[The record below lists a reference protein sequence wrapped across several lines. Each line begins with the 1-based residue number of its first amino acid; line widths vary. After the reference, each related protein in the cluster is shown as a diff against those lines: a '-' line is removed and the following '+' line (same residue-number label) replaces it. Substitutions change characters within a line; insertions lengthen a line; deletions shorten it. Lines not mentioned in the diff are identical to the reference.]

1 MAELQHGVSNITIEE
16 EMKRSYLD
24 YAMSVIVSR
33 ALPDV
38 RDGLKPVHRR
48 VLYAMR
54 VLGNEYNRPYKKSA
68 RVVGDVI
75 GKYHPHGDSAVY
87 HTIVRM
93 AQDFSMR
100 LELVDGQGNFGSMDG
115 DPPAAMR
122 YTEVRMAKAASFML
136 HDLDKDTVDFRPNY
150 DGEDKEPTVLP
161 TRIPNLLIN
170 GSSGIAVGM
179 ATNIPPHNLGEIVD
193 ATMGL
198 IDDPEMDDET
208 LLEHIKG
215 PDFPT
220 GGIVMGRRGI
230 RSALLH
236 GRGSVTVRGRTNFEE
251 SDKRRAIII
260 TEIPYQVN
268 KAKLVERI
276 AELVREK
283 IISGI
288 SDLRDESDRTG
299 VRVVIELKRDAD
311 KDVLLNQLFQHT
323 PLQSSFSYNMLSL
336 DHGRPK
342 LMGAKQILRCF
353 IDHREEVITRRTK
366 YELNKARSRAHV
378 LVGLAIAVA
387 NIDEVIALIRNSP
400 NPQEAKDGL
409 MTRDW
414 PAKNVKPLIELLGEP
429 YDGDT
434 YRMSEAQA
442 QAILELRLH
451 RLTGLERE
459 KINAEAEEISG
470 HIKYL
475 VDILSNR
482 DVMMNL
488 MKEELQEVRDQFD
501 NERRSDIESSAA
513 EFNLEDF
520 ITPEEMVVTISDGG
534 YAKRQPLAD
543 YRAQRRGGKGRSVS
557 KMKDDEQLETLFVA
571 NTHDPLLLFT
581 SNGKVF
587 KMKVFEI
594 PQASQGSRGKAFINL
609 VNLEKEERVMRVL
622 PCPQTT
628 EDWEKMVALFAT
640 KQGII
645 RKTPL
650 MAFANVHSG
659 GINGINLQDNDELIS
674 VSIAPENTGD
684 ILIST
689 RNGQAVRFP
698 VEDLRPIKSR
708 TAYGVKGVSLR
719 DKDEL
724 VSMQVVTEDDPLIL
738 TVTENGYGKCTRQD
752 EFPRRSRGTYGV
764 IAIKTTERNGQ
775 VVASMPVDEED
786 HMIFVTSDGQV
797 IRTRVEDISV
807 ISRNTQGVRLFK
819 VGKNTVASAVR
830 IPAAVLAESEEQ
842 AEADAQATEDGA
854 DAAEKV
860 VPLNPMAQGK
870 IDEGKIDE
878 EETEEAEEPDDE

>member
-1 MAELQHGVSNITIEE
+1 MAELQRGVSNITIEE
-16 EMKRSYLD
+16 EMKQSYLD

-54 VLGNEYNRPYKKSA
+54 VLGNEFNRPYKKSA

-87 HTIVRM
+87 MTIVRM

-122 YTEVRMAKAASFML
+122 YTEVRMAKSASYML

-161 TRIPNLLIN
+161 ARIPNLLIN

-193 ATMGL
+193 ATTAL
-198 IDDPEMDDET
+198 IDTPEMDDET
-208 LLEHIKG
+208 FLSYIKG

-220 GGIVMGRRGI
+220 GGIVMGHRGI
-230 RSALLH
+230 RSALLT
-236 GRGSVTVRGRTNFEE
+236 GRGSVTVRGRTDFEE
-251 SDKRRAIII
+251 SAKRRAIII
-260 TEIPYQVN
+260 TEMPYQVN

-283 IISGI
+283 IITGI
-288 SDLRDESDRTG
+288 SDLRDESDRSG
-299 VRVVIELKRDAD
+299 VRVVIELKRDGD
-311 KDVLLNQLFQHT
+311 KDVLLNQLYQHT
-323 PLQSSFSYNMLSL
+323 PLQTSFAYNMLSL

-400 NPQEAKDGL
+400 NPQEAKEGL
-409 MTRDW
+409 MVRDW
-414 PAKNVKPLIELLGEP
+414 PAKNVKPLIELLGEAFE
-429 YDGDT
+429 GES
-434 YRMSEAQA
+434 YRMSEVQA

-482 DVMMNL
+482 GVML
-488 MKEELQEVRDQFD
+488 KVMKDELQEVRDLFY
-501 NERRSDIESSAA
+501 NERRSDIEASAA

-557 KMKDDEQLETLFVA
+557 KMKDAEQLETLFVA

-587 KMKVFEI
+587 KTKVFEI

-609 VNLEKEERVMRVL
+609 VNLGKDERVMRVL

-628 EDWEKMVALFAT
+628 DEWQEMVALFAT
-640 KQGII
+640 KHGLI

-650 MAFANVHSG
+650 MAFANVHAG
-659 GINGINLQDNDELIS
+659 GINGLNLQENDELIS
-674 VSIAPENTGD
+674 VAITPENTGD
-684 ILIST
+684 VLIST
-689 RNGQAVRFP
+689 RHGQAVRFP
-698 VEDLRPIKSR
+698 VADLRAIQSR

-719 DKDEL
+719 NGDEL
-724 VSMQVVTEDDPLIL
+724 VSMQVITEADPLIL
-738 TVTENGYGKCTRQD
+738 TVTEHGYGKCTRQD
-752 EFPRRSRGTYGV
+752 EFARRSRGTIGV
-764 IAIKTTERNGQ
+764 IAIKTTERNGK
-775 VVASMPVDEED
+775 VVASMPVDEDD
-786 HMIFVTSDGQV
+786 HVIFVTSDGQV
-797 IRTRVEDISV
+797 IRTGVEDISV

-819 VGKNTVASAVR
+819 VGGNTVASAVR
-830 IPAAVLAESEEQ
+830 IPAAVLAQ
-842 AEADAQATEDGA
+842 AEE
-854 DAAEKV
+854 DAAELDEESDDALNPSEKAKV
-860 VPLNPMAQGK
+860 IPLNP
-870 IDEGKIDE
+870 
-878 EETEEAEEPDDE
+878 EAEANLENNEVSQDFDDE

>member
-1 MAELQHGVSNITIEE
+1 MAELQHGVSNVTIEE

-100 LELVDGQGNFGSMDG
+100 VELVDGQGNFGSMDG

-122 YTEVRMAKAASFML
+122 YTEVRMARAASYML

-170 GSSGIAVGM
+170 GSAGIAVGM
-179 ATNIPPHNLGEIVD
+179 ATNIPPHNLGEVID
-193 ATMGL
+193 ATIGL
-198 IDDPEMDDET
+198 IEDPEMNDET

-230 RSALLH
+230 RNALLH
-236 GRGSVTVRGRTNFEE
+236 GRGSVVVRGRTDYEE
-251 SDKRRAIII
+251 KGKTRAIII
-260 TEIPYQVN
+260 NEIPYQVN

-276 AELVREK
+276 AELVRDKE
-283 IISGI
+283 ISGI

-311 KDVLLNQLFQHT
+311 KDVLLNQLYQHT
-323 PLQSSFSYNMLSL
+323 PLQSSFAYNMLSL

-366 YELNKARSRAHV
+366 YELNKARGRAHV

-387 NIDEVIALIRNSP
+387 NIDEVIALIRNAQ
-400 NPQEAKDGL
+400 NPQDAKQGL
-409 MTRDW
+409 MEREW

-429 YDGDT
+429 FEGDV
-434 YRMSEAQA
+434 YRMSDTQA
-442 QAILELRLH
+442 QAILDLKLH

-459 KINAEAEEISG
+459 KINAEAAEISD
-470 HIKYL
+470 HIKGL

-482 DVMMNL
+482 EVL
-488 MKEELQEVRDQFD
+488 LGVMKEELQEVKDLFGD
-501 NERRSDIESSAA
+501 ERRSDIEASAA

-587 KMKVFEI
+587 KLKVFEI
-594 PQASQGSRGKAFINL
+594 PQASHGSRGKAFINL
-609 VNLEKEERVMRVL
+609 VNLEKDERVMRVL

-640 KQGII
+640 REGII

-659 GINGINLQDNDELIS
+659 GINGINLQDGDELVS
-674 VSIAPENTGD
+674 VSITPENTGD
-684 ILIST
+684 VLIST

-698 VEDLRPIKSR
+698 VEDLRAIKSR

-719 DKDEL
+719 DKDQL
-724 VSMQVVTEDDPLIL
+724 VSMQVITEADPLIL

-752 EFPRRSRGTYGV
+752 EFPQRSRGTIGV
-764 IAIKTTERNGQ
+764 IAIKTTERNGK

-797 IRTRVEDISV
+797 IRTRVEDVSV

-819 VGKNTVASAVR
+819 VGDNTVASAVR
-830 IPAAVLAESEEQ
+830 IPAAVLAEAEEQ
-842 AEADAQATEDGA
+842 AESEDDTATEAGGETPEATD
-854 DAAEKV
+854 KV
-860 VPLNPMAQGK
+860 VPLNA
-870 IDEGKIDE
+870 
-878 EETEEAEEPDDE
+878 EAEANLEEQDSDEDTVE

>member
-1 MAELQHGVSNITIEE
+1 MAELQHGVSNVTIEE

-100 LELVDGQGNFGSMDG
+100 LQLVDGQGNFGSMDG

-122 YTEVRMAKAASFML
+122 YTEVRMARAASYML

-161 TRIPNLLIN
+161 TRIPNLLVN
-170 GSSGIAVGM
+170 GSAGIAVGM
-179 ATNIPPHNLGEIVD
+179 ATNIPPHNPGEVID
-193 ATMGL
+193 ATVGL

-208 LLEHIKG
+208 LLGHIKG

-220 GGIVMGRRGI
+220 GGIVMGHRGI
-230 RSALLH
+230 RSALLT
-236 GRGSVTVRGRTNFEE
+236 GRGSVTVRGRTDFEE
-251 SDKRRAIII
+251 SAKRRAIII
-260 TEIPYQVN
+260 NEIPYQVN
-268 KAKLVERI
+268 KARLVERI

-283 IISGI
+283 EISGI
-288 SDLRDESDRTG
+288 SDLRDESDRNG

-311 KDVLLNQLFQHT
+311 KDVLLNQLYQQT
-323 PLQSSFSYNMLSL
+323 PLQTSFAYNMLSL
-336 DHGRPK
+336 DRGRPQ

-387 NIDEVIALIRNSP
+387 NIDEVIALIRNAP

-409 MTRDW
+409 MERDW
-414 PAKNVKPLIELLGEP
+414 PAMNVKPLIELLGEP
-429 YDGDT
+429 FDGDT

-459 KINAEAEEISG
+459 KINAEAEEISA

-482 DVMMNL
+482 DVL
-488 MKEELQEVRDQFD
+488 LDVMKKELQEVKDLFGND
-501 NERRSDIESSAA
+501 RRSDIEASAA

-587 KMKVFEI
+587 KLKVFEI

-628 EDWEKMVALFAT
+628 EDWEQMVALFAT
-640 KQGII
+640 REGII

-650 MAFANVHSG
+650 MAFANVHAG
-659 GINGINLQDNDELIS
+659 GINGLNLQEGDELIS
-674 VSIAPENTGD
+674 VSITPENTGD
-684 ILIST
+684 VLIST
-689 RNGQAVRFP
+689 HNGQAVRFP

-719 DKDEL
+719 GDDKL
-724 VSMQVVTEDDPLIL
+724 VSMQVITEEDPFIL
-738 TVTENGYGKCTRQD
+738 TVTAHGYGKCTRQD
-752 EFPRRSRGTYGV
+752 EFPRRSRGTIGV
-764 IAIKTTERNGQ
+764 IAIKTTERNGK
-775 VVASMPVDEED
+775 VVASMPVDGED
-786 HMIFVTSDGQV
+786 HVIFVTSDGQV
-797 IRTRVEDISV
+797 IRTRVEDVSV
-807 ISRNTQGVRLFK
+807 IGRNTQGVRLFK
-819 VGKNTVASAVR
+819 VGQHTVASAVR
-830 IPAAVLAESEEQ
+830 IPAAVLAEAEEQ
-842 AEADAQATEDGA
+842 AEEEAENANLEDNGA
-854 DAAEKV
+854 VTTDEDKV
-860 VPLNPMAQGK
+860 IPLNPESGNEA
-870 IDEGKIDE
+870 DEDTIE
-878 EETEEAEEPDDE
+878 